1 MIISRDSE
9 KAIDKIQHL
18 FMVKTLS
25 KLKWRGLT
33 QLALCLVAQSC
44 PTLWDSMDCS
54 LPGSSVYAN
63 SPGKKT
69 GVGWHALLI
78 KEHLEKKTTGNIMQ
92 QGRIFCILLRVM
104 ALSGNPASQV
114 MSIKLK
120 YLCLARR
127 KHPDLA
133 HLWMTTR
140 GKQLTPLLQ
149 GLTGNRK
156 TLTLAPPL
164 LV

>member
-1 MIISRDSE
+1 
-9 KAIDKIQHL
+9 
-18 FMVKTLS
+18 MVKTLN

-44 PTLWDSMDCS
+44 PTLCDSMDCS

-63 SPGKKT
+63 SPGKNT
-69 GVGWHALLI
+69 GVGWHALLT
-78 KEHLEKKTTGNIMQ
+78 KEHLKKKKQ
-92 QGRIFCILLRVM
+92 QVILCNREEYFVFSYELWPSLGTLPPR
-104 ALSGNPASQV
+104 V
-114 MSIKLK
+114 MSIMLK

-140 GKQLTPLLQ
+140 RKQLTPLLQ
-149 GLTGNRK
+149 RLTGNRK
-156 TLTLAPPL
+156 TLTLAPPPFSIKKPEF
-164 LV
+164 